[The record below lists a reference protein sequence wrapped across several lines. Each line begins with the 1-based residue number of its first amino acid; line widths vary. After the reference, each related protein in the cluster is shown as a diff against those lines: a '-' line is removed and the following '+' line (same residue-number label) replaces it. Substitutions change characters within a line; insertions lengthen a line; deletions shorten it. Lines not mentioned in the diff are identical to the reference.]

1 MTEQTT
7 RDARAWA
14 DFCRGA
20 ESYVSGV
27 ASILDRRLDSKPV
40 EIDDLLDAAGLV
52 QIAEAFNCLHL
63 FAEGRRDRW
72 MAMFERQALDCV
84 GRDGE
89 QEIPFALLCA
99 LDALEPRDGQT
110 VARILAHEQSAS
122 TASIDDWRSPLVA
135 SASHR
140 TRAMLLL
147 LKIERLHDRQAAAD
161 LHALL
166 RSLAMSQDTTTGLWG
181 IATPSLHQ
189 RMVAT
194 GTVLPFFR
202 YLHRPIART
211 GRMADAI
218 LQAWASEPL
227 KADPATDQAV
237 AELLATCLSLSNHR
251 RAELL
256 DVMAQVVERVS
267 CRLAEPAHRH
277 ARGRT
282 WETWLDVATVFRLQ
296 AAGVVEASVAG
307 SPPSRPGPGFSPPI
321 GRLTARQREHL
332 RQWLPSLTPPVRSA
346 MAATP
351 RATVVIP
358 CFNLGAYLHDA
369 LSSAL
374 SQTLPD
380 VEIVVVDDGSDDE
393 FTIRALAEY
402 ESSAITVVR
411 QANCGLAAARNTGV
425 ARARAP
431 FVCCLDADDRL
442 APTFVE
448 KSVAAL
454 EDDPSIAFVNV
465 GMQWFDERDDAIAA
479 HDCQI
484 PDMLVHNRAVVG
496 SLFRKCAWQQVGGYF
511 GGFSVKGI
519 EDWDFWLR
527 LLQAGYRAGVV
538 PELLYEYRVRAG
550 SMSQAMYTPA
560 HWENLMRE
568 LVARHRQLFSTQL
581 DYVIGALSARQ
592 VETREWAL
600 ARERAMLWWE
610 SKTAAWQR
618 IARERERTIEELR
631 AWIAE
636 LEQAKAWNDEQRQY
650 WERIARASS
659 DEGSHEPS

>member
-1 MTEQTT
+1 
-7 RDARAWA
+7 
-14 DFCRGA
+14 
-20 ESYVSGV
+20 
-27 ASILDRRLDSKPV
+27 
-40 EIDDLLDAAGLV
+40 
-52 QIAEAFNCLHL
+52 
-63 FAEGRRDRW
+63 
-72 MAMFERQALDCV
+72 
-84 GRDGE
+84 
-89 QEIPFALLCA
+89 
-99 LDALEPRDGQT
+99 
-110 VARILAHEQSAS
+110 
-122 TASIDDWRSPLVA
+122 
-135 SASHR
+135 
-140 TRAMLLL
+140 
-147 LKIERLHDRQAAAD
+147 
-161 LHALL
+161 
-166 RSLAMSQDTTTGLWG
+166 
-181 IATPSLHQ
+181 
-189 RMVAT
+189 
-194 GTVLPFFR
+194 
-202 YLHRPIART
+202 
-211 GRMADAI
+211 MADAV
-218 LQAWASEPL
+218 LQTWASEPL
-227 KADPATDQAV
+227 EADPWTDQAV
-237 AELLATCLSLSNHR
+237 AELLATCLNVSNHR

-256 DVMAQVVERVS
+256 DVVTQVIERVF
-267 CRLAEPAHRH
+267 CRLAGSAHGH

-282 WETWLDVATVFRLQ
+282 WETWLDAATALRLQ
-296 AAGVVEASVAG
+296 GLGVIEASAG

-332 RQWLPSLTPPVRSA
+332 PHWLTSLTPPVRA
-346 MAATP
+346 AVAATP

-358 CFNLGAYLHDA
+358 CYNLGAFLHDA

-393 FTIRALAEY
+393 FTVHALAEY
-402 ESSAITVVR
+402 ESSAIAVVR

-425 ARARAP
+425 AHARAP

-442 APTFVE
+442 TPTFLE

-454 EDDPSIAFVNV
+454 EDDPSIGFVNV

-479 HDCQI
+479 HDCEI

-496 SLFRKCAWQQVGGYF
+496 SLFRKSAWQQVGGYF

-550 SMSQAMYTPA
+550 SMSHAMYTPA

-568 LVARHRQLFSTQL
+568 LVDRHRQLFSTQL
-581 DYVIGALSARQ
+581 RYVVGALSARQ

-618 IARERERTIEELR
+618 IAAERERTIEDLR
-631 AWIAE
+631 AWIAD
-636 LEQAKAWNDEQRQY
+636 LERAKAWNDEQRQY

-659 DEGSHEPS
+659 DKPSHEPS